1 MKFVLGAAGLLPLAV
16 LLLSSFALRWYYP
29 DLLPSEWTTQAWRR
43 LFEPGVRVAEAALSS
58 VVVASVSAV
67 LGVLIALPAARVLA
81 KSARR
86 GRTVVLGVLLAPL
99 LLPSFAGVFG
109 VHVVFVRLGLTD
121 SLLGVIV
128 AHLVPVVPYAVVLL
142 TATWR
147 EFDERLEEGARLL
160 GATRWRAVALVTLPA
175 IRPGLTVALLFA
187 FLVSWSEYLL
197 TLLIGGANVLTLP
210 IVLLASAS
218 GGDTALTAA
227 LAVVYAAPPLI
238 AYALTAKN
246 VRSWRA

>member
-1 MKFVLGAAGLLPLAV
+1 MKVALGAAGLSPLAA
-16 LLLSSFALRWYYP
+16 LLVWSFARRWYYP
-29 DLLPSEWTTQAWRR
+29 DVLPGEWATSAWARLLDPAT
-43 LFEPGVRVAEAALSS
+43 RVAAAAASSVLVAGGAAL
-58 VVVASVSAV
+58 

-81 KSARR
+81 KSTFR
-86 GRTVVLGVLLAPL
+86 GRTILLGVLLAPL

-121 SLLGVIV
+121 TLVGVIA

-142 TATWR
+142 TGTWR
-147 EFDERLEEGARLL
+147 EYDERLEEGARML
-160 GATRWRAVALVTLPA
+160 GATRWHALVLVTLPA
-175 IRPGLTVALLFA
+175 LRPGLLVALLFA

-197 TLLIGGANVLTLP
+197 TLLIGGASVLTLP
-210 IVLLASAS
+210 VVLLASAS

-227 LAVVYAAPPLI
+227 LAVVYTVPPLA